1 MDDKAILITSA
12 LPYVNNK
19 LHLGNLIGSGLSAD
33 AVARFYRNM
42 GRKVLFVG
50 GTDEYGTA
58 TEVASRQAGVSPREL
73 CDMNYKEHVDI
84 CKWFNLSYDCFG
96 RTSAENPGNPEW
108 AQTEITWDIYKKLVN
123 NGFITFKKELCLYCN
138 EIDSFVSDRFVTGQC
153 YMCGYENASGDQC
166 DKCTNLVNATKL
178 INPVYKLNSNYKLVA
193 RETETLYLQLPV
205 LEQKLREFISKS
217 SPNWNKNSRIT
228 TETLL
233 NTGLIDRS
241 ISRDL
246 KWGTPVPDTEK
257 FGNQFMKKVFYVWF
271 DAPIGYISITKHAI
285 GEDYTKWWKNPDNVE
300 LIQFM
305 AKDNT
310 QFHSIIFPAT
320 LIGTGDSYTLPSKIS
335 SIEYLQYGDKKF
347 SKSAGVGVFGADA
360 MALEYP
366 SDYWR
371 YYLLSIR
378 PESQDSK
385 FTWEGF
391 VNSVN
396 NSLFANFGNLVSRVL
411 TLSFTAYKKLNV
423 DTVTPACDLSEQ
435 HLKCLEFINKHVDQ
449 YKIYFT
455 KNKILESIKHSHSV
469 SGILNEY
476 ISNNEPWKLFKTDN
490 TKAICTECWFMQYTI
505 GIVVS
510 MFSPFVP
517 TICDTVKNMIG
528 LSYSIN
534 SVLKL
539 DSEFNLIKSK
549 PPQLFKLI
557 DPTVV
562 PMLKK
567 RFGDTNI

>member
-1 MDDKAILITSA
+1 MSDKFILITSA

-42 GRKVLFVG
+42 GREVLFVG

-58 TEVASRQAGVSPREL
+58 TEVAARQAGVSPREL
-73 CDMNYKEHVDI
+73 CDINYKEHVDI

-96 RTSAENPGNPEW
+96 RTSSENPGDPEW
-108 AQTEITWDIYKKLVN
+108 PQTNITWDIYKKLVN
-123 NGFITFKKELCLYCN
+123 NGFITFKKELCLYCDA
-138 EIDSFVSDRFVTGQC
+138 IDSFVSDRFVTGQC
-153 YMCGYENASGDQC
+153 YICGYENASGDQC
-166 DKCTNLVNATKL
+166 DKCTNLVDATKL
-178 INPVYKLNSNYKLVA
+178 INPVYKLNSDYKLVV
-193 RETETLYLQLPV
+193 RDTETLYLQLPI
-205 LEQKLREFISKS
+205 LEKKLREFISKS
-217 SPNWNKNSRIT
+217 SPNWNTNSRIT

-285 GEDYTKWWKNPDNVE
+285 GEDYVKWWKNPDNVE

-320 LIGTGDSYTLPSKIS
+320 LIGTGDPYTLPTKIS

-347 SKSAGVGVFGADA
+347 SKSAGVGVFGADTIT
-360 MALEYP
+360 LEYP

-391 VNSVN
+391 VSSIN
-396 NSLFANFGNLVSRVL
+396 NNLFANFGNLVSRVL

-423 DTVTPACDLSEQ
+423 DIITLNGNLTEP
-435 HLKCLEFINKHVDQ
+435 HLKCIESINKHVEQ
-449 YKIYFT
+449 YKTCFA
-455 KNKILESIKHSHSV
+455 KNKILESIKHSYNV

-476 ISNNEPWKLFKTDN
+476 ISNTEPWKLLKTDN
-490 TKAICTECWFMQYTI
+490 IDTIKTECWFMMYALGTVI
-505 GIVVS
+505 S

-517 TICDTVKNMIG
+517 TVCDTVKNMIG

-534 SVLKL
+534 SELNFN
-539 DSEFNLIKSK
+539 SEFYLIKSK

-557 DPTVV
+557 DPAVI
-562 PMLKK
+562 PGLKQ